1 MSEAEAQPQPDTTFS
16 RLDIGVLIT
25 LTSLAIATV
34 AGLIAVLD
42 ADNAFSAIASGFG
55 ITVLVF
61 HGGATIACALA
72 CLARRRLEVL
82 SLAGLVAVG
91 LFIDLVV
98 LAIWLDI
105 ESESYGKLA
114 GVVGIWSFFALL
126 VLGLTLSAQPRDP
139 LARWLY
145 FGAVGASLLG
155 GVLGSVLIL
164 DAGGNGFAPSGTS
177 LLGIASFAD
186 ESVLRPLAA
195 VLVVNAGL
203 WFAALAATRV
213 ERPVGD

>member
-1 MSEAEAQPQPDTTFS
+1 MSEADVQVQSDPSFS

-25 LTSLAIATV
+25 LTSMAIAAV

-42 ADNAFSAIASGFG
+42 ADNGFSAIGIGFG
-55 ITVLVF
+55 ITILIF
-61 HGGATIACALA
+61 QAGATTACALA
-72 CLARRRLEVL
+72 CLVRHRLEVP

-91 LFIDLVV
+91 LFVDLLV

-105 ESESYGKLA
+105 ESESYGKLVGVA
-114 GVVGIWSFFALL
+114 GVWSFFALL
-126 VLGLTLSAQPRDP
+126 ILGLTLAAQPRDP

-145 FGAVGASLLG
+145 VGAIGASLSAGFLA
-155 GVLGSVLIL
+155 SVLIL
-164 DAGGNGFAPSGTS
+164 DAGGSNFSPSRS
-177 LLGIASFAD
+177 LFGVESFAN

-195 VLVVNAGL
+195 VLVVNAAL

-213 ERPVGD
+213 ERVPDA